1 MTGLFILF
9 VLAIVLGE
17 MLSGYFKELDEE
29 EGSYGRR

>member
-17 MLSGYFKELDEE
+17 MLSGYFKELDRKEV
-29 EGSYGRR
+29 R